1 MNLLASIRRWTLALA
16 AMVVA
21 CSTAVNQELTKGL
34 LLAVNSGDDSIALVD
49 LSRSQ
54 VIKKIATRAH
64 PQDVVISLDRS
75 LAYVAEMGT
84 EHAPGNTV
92 AVIDLRTRRLVRRFT
107 LGRATRPHL
116 LALSRDGSTLWAAC
130 APDNVIVEA
139 DTGKEAV
146 RRLWDTKQKGSYLL
160 APTPD
165 GKKLYVTN
173 FDAGS
178 ISIIDRADASVR
190 IVPFRGQP
198 IGIDVS
204 PDARE
209 VWVSNLQEDSIAVI
223 DNATEQIVNTFPSG
237 GNGPARLK
245 FTPNGKQVWVTHM
258 RSNDLVVFDV
268 VLRRVLRRI
277 STGQGS
283 KGLLV
288 LPDSRHAFVSAMD
301 DSQVVQ
307 VDAEAGRILQRIAT
321 GAEPEGLAWVD
332 KR

>member
-1 MNLLASIRRWTLALA
+1 MLASVRCRTLVLIAI
-16 AMVVA
+16 VIA
-21 CSTAVNQELTKGL
+21 CSTAASKDLIKGL
-34 LLAVNSGDDSIALVD
+34 LLVVNSGDDSVALVD
-49 LSRSQ
+49 LKSSE
-54 VIKKIATRAH
+54 VIQKISTRAH
-64 PQDVVISLDRS
+64 PQDAVITLDGS

-84 EHAPGNTV
+84 EDTPGNTV
-92 AVIDLRTRRLVRRFT
+92 AVIDLRTRRVVRRFS
-107 LGRATRPHL
+107 LGLATRPHL
-116 LALSRDGSTLWAAC
+116 LALSRDGSTLWVAC
-130 APDNVIVEA
+130 APENAIVEA

-165 GKKLYVTN
+165 GEKLYVTN

-178 ISIIDRADASVR
+178 ISIIHRADASVR

-204 PDARE
+204 PDGRE
-209 VWVSNLQEDSIAVI
+209 VWVSNLQENSIAVM
-223 DNATEQIVNTFPSG
+223 DNATEQIVRTFPSG
-237 GNGPARLK
+237 GIGPARLK

-268 VLRRVLRRI
+268 VLRHVLRRI
-277 STGQGS
+277 STGRGS
-283 KGLLV
+283 KGLLL

-307 VDAEAGRILQRIAT
+307 VDAKAGQILQRIAT
-321 GAEPEGLAWVD
+321 GPAPEGLAWVD
-332 KR
+332 KQ